1 MRFLKVI
8 CALAIASGLTP
19 AASAQD
25 TPGVTEVA
33 PGVRHIDGAKV
44 ESHQISVAA
53 LEQAIANE
61 KLSNVFKML
70 KGKGI
75 PSVGPAGT
83 TTHMYKI
90 HDTDTQEDKVVI
102 LFVLKKKIVDHLIT

>member
-8 CALAIASGLTP
+8 CALAIVSSLTP

-33 PGVRHIDGAKV
+33 PGVRHIDGAKI

-53 LEQAIANE
+53 LEQRSPTKNYPM
-61 KLSNVFKML
+61 S
-70 KGKGI
+70 
-75 PSVGPAGT
+75 SSC
-83 TTHMYKI
+83 
-90 HDTDTQEDKVVI
+90 
-102 LFVLKKKIVDHLIT
+102 